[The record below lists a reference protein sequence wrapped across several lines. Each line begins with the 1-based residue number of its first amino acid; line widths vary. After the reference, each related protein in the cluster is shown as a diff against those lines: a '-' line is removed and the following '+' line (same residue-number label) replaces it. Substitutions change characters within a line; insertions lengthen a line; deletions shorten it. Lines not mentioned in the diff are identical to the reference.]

1 MKSFRNLIASRH
13 TMAATS
19 AGDDTP
25 RQGWSLRARLL
36 IFVSIALWPIAVVSI
51 FQGIERAD
59 ADRSTIRDRM
69 VQSAQALAGDEDD
82 LLASAE
88 QITRAIS
95 NISAVRAATPE
106 CGSILKEALV
116 GITYFSNLMRTDRNG
131 AVVCSALPFPP
142 DLNLSALPIFGRAR
156 QSAGFVVSGEILS
169 TVLQRPV
176 VAGLLPLRDAQGS
189 FQGALSIELDTGW
202 LDSLMRTH
210 ARAPGAVVFIA
221 DRDRN
226 ILGSND
232 RAVAQAL
239 IQKASW
245 TENSSILRETRDA
258 AGISWRFS
266 EISLQ
271 GGPLFIGY
279 AMKESALFSATYLSV
294 ATDFLTPVLMIMLAW
309 TAIWF
314 ATEQQVTRWI
324 LYLRRISA
332 AYRGGHYSVRPSLG
346 GAPAE
351 FTALGQGFSDMANSI
366 QDRDQRLRD
375 AVEQKTVLIRE
386 IHHRVK
392 NNLQVVMSLLSLQV
406 GQVRDPSARQALV
419 QAQARINAL
428 VVVHRILH
436 EIEYQPTVDLKRIIS
451 ELGHQIAEGMS
462 GNNRKLVYDED
473 LVSVIVSGDFA
484 IPLALFVTEV
494 LTNTFKHAFP
504 LGRAGTISLNL
515 TSSGDQL
522 HLVIADN
529 GEGYDE
535 SGESGGLGRRLIQS
549 LAQQVQGQVQVTTA
563 PGKGTRIELIFKNP
577 NAGETGVSG
586 NRAA

>member
-1 MKSFRNLIASRH
+1 VKSCRNWIASRH
-13 TMAATS
+13 IMATS
-19 AGDDTP
+19 AGNDPP

-59 ADRSTIRDRM
+59 ADRSSIRDRM
-69 VQSAQALAGDEDD
+69 IQSAQALAGDEDD

-95 NISAVRAATPE
+95 NISAVNAVKPE
-106 CGSILKEALV
+106 CGAVLKEALI
-116 GITYFSNLMRTDRNG
+116 GITYFSNLMRIDRNG
-131 AVVCSALPFPP
+131 AVVCSALPYAPN
-142 DLNLSALPIFGRAR
+142 LNLSALSIFSRAR
-156 QSAGFVVSGEILS
+156 QSTGFVVSGEIQS
-169 TVLQRPV
+169 AVLHRPV
-176 VAGLLPLRDAQGS
+176 VAGLLPLRDAAGT
-189 FQGALSIELDTGW
+189 FEGALSIELDTRW
-202 LDSLMRTH
+202 LDSLMQTH

-221 DRDRN
+221 DRNNR

-232 RAVAQAL
+232 RGVAQAL
-239 IQKASW
+239 VQAARR
-245 TENSSILRETRDA
+245 TENSPLLHEGRDA
-258 AGISWRFS
+258 AGNSWRFS
-266 EISLQ
+266 EIALQ

-332 AYRGGHYSVRPSLG
+332 AYRGGHYSVRPSLT

-351 FTALGQGFSDMANSI
+351 FSALGQGFSDMATSI

-436 EIEYQPTVDLKRIIS
+436 EIEFQPTVDLKRLIS
-451 ELGHQIAEGMS
+451 ELGRQITEGMS
-462 GNNRKLVYDED
+462 GSNSKLGYNED
-473 LVSVIVSGDFA
+473 LTSVTVSGDFA

-494 LTNTFKHAFP
+494 LTNSFKHAFP
-504 LGRAGTISLNL
+504 PGGAGTISLGL
-515 TSSGDQL
+515 TSSGDL
-522 HLVIADN
+522 LRLVIADN
-529 GEGYDE
+529 GEGYDNT
-535 SGESGGLGRRLIQS
+535 GESAGLGHRLIQS
-549 LAQQVQGQVQVTTA
+549 LAHQVQGEVKIDTA
-563 PGKGTRIELIFKNP
+563 PGKGTRTELIFKNP
-577 NAGETGVSG
+577 NAGE
-586 NRAA
+586 RAAA

>member
-1 MKSFRNLIASRH
+1 
-13 TMAATS
+13 MAATS
-19 AGDDTP
+19 DGDDTP
-25 RQGWSLRARLL
+25 RQGWSLRAKLL

-59 ADRSTIRDRM
+59 ADRSSIRDRM

-95 NISAVRAATPE
+95 NISAVNAVTPE
-106 CGSILKEALV
+106 CDSVLKEALV
-116 GITYFSNLMRTDRNG
+116 GVTYFSNLMRIDQSG
-131 AVVCSALPFPP
+131 AVVCSALPHAKAM
-142 DLNLSALPIFGRAR
+142 NLSALPIFARAR
-156 QSAGFVVSGEILS
+156 QAASFVVSGEIAS
-169 TVLQRPV
+169 AALQRPV
-176 VAGLLPLRDAQGS
+176 VAGMLPLRDAKGV
-189 FQGALSIELDTGW
+189 FQGALMIELDSAW

-210 ARAPGAVVFIA
+210 ARAPGAVIFIA
-221 DRDRN
+221 DRDGH

-232 RAVAQAL
+232 RAVAQSL
-239 IQKASW
+239 IRGAG
-245 TENSSILRETRDA
+245 TENSSILREARDA
-258 AGISWRFS
+258 SGSNWRFS
-266 EISLQ
+266 EIALQ

-332 AYRGGHYSVRPSLG
+332 AYRGGHYSVRPSLA

-375 AVEQKTVLIRE
+375 AVEQKSVLIRE

-451 ELGHQIAEGMS
+451 ELGRQIAEGMS
-462 GNNRKLVYDED
+462 GGNGKLVYNED
-473 LVSVIVSGDFA
+473 LVSVTVSGDFA
-484 IPLALFVTEV
+484 IPLALFVTEA

-504 LGRAGTISLNL
+504 PGGAGTISISLAPL
-515 TSSGDQL
+515 GAQL
-522 HLVIADN
+522 RLVIADN
-529 GEGYDE
+529 GQGYDD
-535 SGESGGLGRRLIQS
+535 SGETGGLGRRLIQS
-549 LAQQVQGQVQVTTA
+549 LAQQVQGQVHIVTA
-563 PGKGTRIELIFKNP
+563 PGKGTRIELTFKNP
-577 NAGETGVSG
+577 NMDMP
-586 NRAA
+586 AATAAQ

>member
-1 MKSFRNLIASRH
+1 VKSSRSSTASPPS
-13 TMAATS
+13 MAATS
-19 AGDDTP
+19 AADETP

-51 FQGIERAD
+51 FQGIERAG
-59 ADRSTIRDRM
+59 ADRSSIRDRM

-95 NISAVRAATPE
+95 NLSAVRTGTPE
-106 CGSILKEALV
+106 CGATLKEALV
-116 GITYFSNLMRTDRNG
+116 GITYFSNLMRIDRNG
-131 AVVCSALPFPP
+131 AVVCSALPHAK
-142 DLNLSALPIFGRAR
+142 DLNLSATPIFGRAR
-156 QSAGFVVSGEILS
+156 QAAGFVVSGEIPS
-169 TVLQRPV
+169 AVLKRPV
-176 VAGLLPLRDAQGS
+176 VAGMLPLRDAQGV
-189 FQGALSIELDTGW
+189 FQGVLSIELDTAW

-210 ARAPGAVVFIA
+210 SRAPGAVVFIA
-221 DRDRN
+221 DRDHHV
-226 ILGSND
+226 LGSND

-239 IQKASW
+239 IQGASW
-245 TENSSILRETRDA
+245 TENSSILRQARDA
-258 AGISWRFS
+258 AGNNWRFS
-266 EISLQ
+266 EVALQ

-332 AYRGGHYSVRPSLG
+332 AYRGGHYAIRPSLA
-346 GAPAE
+346 GAPSE

-375 AVEQKTVLIRE
+375 AVEQKSVLIRE

-406 GQVRDPSARQALV
+406 GRVRDPSARQALV

-436 EIEYQPTVDLKRIIS
+436 EIEYQPTVDLKRIIA
-451 ELGHQIAEGMS
+451 ELGRQIAEGMS
-462 GNNRKLVYDED
+462 GNNSNLVYKED
-473 LVSVIVSGDFA
+473 LISVTVSGDFA

-504 LGRAGTISLNL
+504 LGRAGTISLSL
-515 TSSGDQL
+515 TEVGDHL
-522 HLVIADN
+522 HLVIADD
-529 GEGYDE
+529 GEGYDD
-535 SGESGGLGRRLIQS
+535 SGESSGLGRRLIQS
-549 LAQQVQGQVQVTTA
+549 LAQQIQGQVEVTTA
-563 PGKGTRIELIFKNP
+563 PGKGTRTELIFKNP
-577 NAGETGVSG
+577 NAGEQVPAV
-586 NRAA
+586 AAQ

>member
-1 MKSFRNLIASRH
+1 
-13 TMAATS
+13 
-19 AGDDTP
+19 
-25 RQGWSLRARLL
+25 
-36 IFVSIALWPIAVVSI
+36 
-51 FQGIERAD
+51 
-59 ADRSTIRDRM
+59 
-69 VQSAQALAGDEDD
+69 
-82 LLASAE
+82 
-88 QITRAIS
+88 
-95 NISAVRAATPE
+95 
-106 CGSILKEALV
+106 
-116 GITYFSNLMRTDRNG
+116 
-131 AVVCSALPFPP
+131 
-142 DLNLSALPIFGRAR
+142 
-156 QSAGFVVSGEILS
+156 VVSGEILS
-169 TVLQRPV
+169 AVLQRPI
-176 VAGLLPLRDAQGS
+176 VAGMLPLRDAQGT
-189 FQGALSIELDTGW
+189 FQGVLSIELDTAW
-202 LDSLMRTH
+202 LDSLMRSH

-221 DRDRN
+221 DRDHHV
-226 ILGSND
+226 LGSND

-239 IQKASW
+239 IQGASW
-245 TENSSILRETRDA
+245 SKNSSILREARDA
-258 AGISWRFS
+258 AGNNWRFS
-266 EISLQ
+266 EIPLQ

-332 AYRGGHYSVRPSLG
+332 AYRGGHYSIRPSLA

-375 AVEQKTVLIRE
+375 AVEQKSVLIRE

-406 GQVRDPSARQALV
+406 GRVQDPSARQALM

-436 EIEYQPTVDLKRIIS
+436 EIEFQPTVDLKRIIS

-462 GNNRKLVYDED
+462 SNNSKLVYNED
-473 LVSVIVSGDFA
+473 LISVTVSGDFA

-504 LGRAGTISLNL
+504 LGGAGTISLSL

-522 HLVIADN
+522 CLVIADD
-529 GEGYDE
+529 GEGYDD
-535 SGESGGLGRRLIQS
+535 SGESSGLGRRLIQS
-549 LAQQVQGQVQVTTA
+549 LALQIQGRVETITA
-563 PGKGTRIELIFKNP
+563 PGKGTRTELTFKNP
-577 NAGETGVSG
+577 NASEQIPAV
-586 NRAA
+586 AAQ

>member
-1 MKSFRNLIASRH
+1 
-13 TMAATS
+13 
-19 AGDDTP
+19 
-25 RQGWSLRARLL
+25 
-36 IFVSIALWPIAVVSI
+36 AVVSI

-59 ADRSTIRDRM
+59 ADRSSIRDRM

-106 CGSILKEALV
+106 CGSVLKEALV
-116 GITYFSNLMRTDRNG
+116 GITYFSNLMRIDRNG
-131 AVVCSALPFPP
+131 AVVCSALPYEA
-142 DLNLSALPIFGRAR
+142 DLNLSALRIFSRAR
-156 QSAGFVVSGEILS
+156 ESAGFVVSGEIPS
-169 TVLQRPV
+169 AVLHRPV
-176 VAGLLPLRDAQGS
+176 IAGMLPLRDAQGN

-202 LDSLMRTH
+202 LDSLMKAH

-221 DRDRN
+221 DRDRH
-226 ILGSND
+226 ILGSSD

-239 IQKASW
+239 IAGASAA
-245 TENSSILRETRDA
+245 ENSSILREARDA
-258 AGISWRFS
+258 AGNSWRFS
-266 EISLQ
+266 EIALQ

-332 AYRGGHYSVRPSLG
+332 AYRGGHYSIRPSLT

-375 AVEQKTVLIRE
+375 AVELKTVLIRE
-386 IHHRVK
+386 VHHRVK

-428 VVVHRILH
+428 VVDHRILH

-462 GNNRKLVYDED
+462 GNDRKLAYKED

-484 IPLALFVTEV
+484 IPLALFVTE
-494 LTNTFKHAFP
+494 
-504 LGRAGTISLNL
+504 
-515 TSSGDQL
+515 
-522 HLVIADN
+522 
-529 GEGYDE
+529 
-535 SGESGGLGRRLIQS
+535 
-549 LAQQVQGQVQVTTA
+549 
-563 PGKGTRIELIFKNP
+563 
-577 NAGETGVSG
+577 
-586 NRAA
+586 

>member
-1 MKSFRNLIASRH
+1 
-13 TMAATS
+13 
-19 AGDDTP
+19 
-25 RQGWSLRARLL
+25 
-36 IFVSIALWPIAVVSI
+36 
-51 FQGIERAD
+51 
-59 ADRSTIRDRM
+59 
-69 VQSAQALAGDEDD
+69 
-82 LLASAE
+82 
-88 QITRAIS
+88 
-95 NISAVRAATPE
+95 
-106 CGSILKEALV
+106 
-116 GITYFSNLMRTDRNG
+116 
-131 AVVCSALPFPP
+131 
-142 DLNLSALPIFGRAR
+142 
-156 QSAGFVVSGEILS
+156 
-169 TVLQRPV
+169 
-176 VAGLLPLRDAQGS
+176 
-189 FQGALSIELDTGW
+189 
-202 LDSLMRTH
+202 
-210 ARAPGAVVFIA
+210 
-221 DRDRN
+221 
-226 ILGSND
+226 
-232 RAVAQAL
+232 
-239 IQKASW
+239 
-245 TENSSILRETRDA
+245 
-258 AGISWRFS
+258 
-266 EISLQ
+266 
-271 GGPLFIGY
+271 
-279 AMKESALFSATYLSV
+279 
-294 ATDFLTPVLMIMLAW
+294 
-309 TAIWF
+309 
-314 ATEQQVTRWI
+314 
-324 LYLRRISA
+324 
-332 AYRGGHYSVRPSLG
+332 
-346 GAPAE
+346 
-351 FTALGQGFSDMANSI
+351 MANSI

-504 LGRAGTISLNL
+504 LGGSGTISLSL

-563 PGKGTRIELIFKNP
+563 PGKGTRIELFFKNP

>member
-1 MKSFRNLIASRH
+1 
-13 TMAATS
+13 MAATS
-19 AGDDTP
+19 AADDPP

-51 FQGIERAD
+51 FQGVERAD
-59 ADRSTIRDRM
+59 ADRSSIRDRM

-88 QITRAIS
+88 QITRAVA
-95 NISAVRAATPE
+95 NISAVHAVTPE
-106 CGSILKEALV
+106 CGSVLKEALV
-116 GITYFSNLMRTDRNG
+116 GITYFSNLMRIDRNG
-131 AVVCSALPFPP
+131 AAVCSALPFAK

-156 QSAGFVVSGEILS
+156 QSAGFVVSGEIQS
-169 TVLQRPV
+169 AVLQRPV
-176 VAGLLPLRDAQGS
+176 VTGMLPLRNASGA
-189 FQGALSIELDTGW
+189 FEGALSIELDTGW

-210 ARAPGAVVFIA
+210 ALAPGAVVFIA
-221 DRDRN
+221 DTDRH

-239 IQKASW
+239 VQGPAR
-245 TENSSILRETRDA
+245 TENSPLLREARDA
-258 AGISWRFS
+258 AGNNWRFS

-271 GGPLFIGY
+271 GGSLFIGY
-279 AMKESALFSATYLSV
+279 AMRESALFGATYLSV

-332 AYRGGHYSVRPSLG
+332 AYRGGHYSIRPSLA

-351 FTALGQGFSDMANSI
+351 FAALGQGFSDMANSI
-366 QDRDQRLRD
+366 QDRDQKLRD

-406 GQVRDPSARQALV
+406 GRVRDPSARQALV

-436 EIEYQPTVDLKRIIS
+436 EIEYQPTVDLRHIIS
-451 ELGHQIAEGMS
+451 DLGRQITEGMS
-462 GNNRKLVYDED
+462 GNNSKLVYNED

-494 LTNTFKHAFP
+494 LTNSFKHAFP
-504 LGRAGTISLNL
+504 AGGAGTISLSL
-515 TSSGDQL
+515 TSSGDHL

-529 GEGYDE
+529 GEGYDD
-535 SGESGGLGRRLIQS
+535 SIESGGLGRRLIQS
-549 LAQQVQGQVQVTTA
+549 LAHQVQGTVQIDTA
-563 PGKGTRIELIFKNP
+563 PGQGTRTELIFKNP
-577 NAGETGVSG
+577 DDGETNGD
-586 NRAA
+586 

>member
-1 MKSFRNLIASRH
+1 MKSFRNWIASSP

-19 AGDDTP
+19 AGDDSP

-59 ADRSTIRDRM
+59 ADRSSIRDRM
-69 VQSAQALAGDEDD
+69 VQSAQALAGDQDD

-88 QITRAIS
+88 QVTRAIS
-95 NISAVRAATPE
+95 NISAVRAVTQE
-106 CGSILKEALV
+106 CGSVLKEALV
-116 GITYFSNLMRTDRNG
+116 GITYFSNLMRIDQSG
-131 AVVCSALPFPP
+131 AAVCSALPYAK
-142 DLNLSALPIFGRAR
+142 DLNLSAAPIFKRAK
-156 QSAGFVVSGEILS
+156 QSAGFVVSGEIQS
-169 TVLQRPV
+169 AVLQRPV
-176 VAGLLPLRDAQGS
+176 VAGMLPLRDAQGN
-189 FQGALSIELDTGW
+189 FQGVLSIELDTAW
-202 LDSLMRTH
+202 LESLTRSH

-221 DRDRN
+221 DRDRHV
-226 ILGSND
+226 LGSND

-239 IQKASW
+239 IQGASW
-245 TENSSILRETRDA
+245 TENSSILRQARDG
-258 AGISWRFS
+258 AGNNWRFS
-266 EISLQ
+266 EIALQ
-271 GGPLFIGY
+271 GGQLFIGY

-332 AYRGGHYSVRPSLG
+332 AYRGGHYAIRPSLT
-346 GAPAE
+346 GAPSE

-375 AVEQKTVLIRE
+375 AVEQKSVLIRE

-406 GQVRDPSARQALV
+406 GRVRDPSARQALM

-436 EIEYQPTVDLKRIIS
+436 EIEFQPTVDLKRIIA
-451 ELGHQIAEGMS
+451 ELGRQIAEGMS
-462 GNNRKLVYDED
+462 GSNSELVYKED
-473 LVSVIVSGDFA
+473 MVSVTVSGDFA

-504 LGRAGTISLNL
+504 LGGAGTISLSL
-515 TSSGDQL
+515 TASGDQL

-529 GEGYDE
+529 GEGYDDSSE
-535 SGESGGLGRRLIQS
+535 SSGLGRRLIQS
-549 LAQQVQGQVQVTTA
+549 LAQQIQGQVEIITA
-563 PGKGTRIELIFKNP
+563 PGKGTRTELIFRNP
-577 NAGETGVSG
+577 NASEQVPAV
-586 NRAA
+586 AAQ

>member
-1 MKSFRNLIASRH
+1 MKSFRNWIASRH

-51 FQGIERAD
+51 FQGIERAN
-59 ADRSTIRDRM
+59 ADRSSIRDRM

-88 QITRAIS
+88 QVTRAIS
-95 NISAVRAATPE
+95 NISAVRAPTPE
-106 CGSILKEALV
+106 CGSVLKEALV
-116 GITYFSNLMRTDRNG
+116 GITYFSNLMRIDQGG
-131 AVVCSALPFPP
+131 AVVCSALPYAK
-142 DLNLSALPIFGRAR
+142 DLNLSALPIFARAR

-169 TVLQRPV
+169 AVLQRPI
-176 VAGLLPLRDAQGS
+176 VAGMLPLRDAQGT
-189 FQGALSIELDTGW
+189 FQGVLSIELDTSW
-202 LDSLMRTH
+202 LDSLMRSH

-221 DRDRN
+221 DRDHHV
-226 ILGSND
+226 LGSND

-239 IQKASW
+239 IQGASW
-245 TENSSILRETRDA
+245 SKNSSILREARDA
-258 AGISWRFS
+258 AGNNWRFS
-266 EISLQ
+266 EIPLQ

-332 AYRGGHYSVRPSLG
+332 AYRGGHYSIRPSLA
-346 GAPAE
+346 GAPSE

-375 AVEQKTVLIRE
+375 AVEQKSVLIRE

-406 GQVRDPSARQALV
+406 GRVQDPSARQALM

-436 EIEYQPTVDLKRIIS
+436 EIEFQPTVDLKRIIS

-462 GNNRKLVYDED
+462 SNNSKLVYNED
-473 LVSVIVSGDFA
+473 LISVTVSGDFA

-504 LGRAGTISLNL
+504 LGGAGTISLSL

-522 HLVIADN
+522 CLVIADD
-529 GEGYDE
+529 GEGYDD
-535 SGESGGLGRRLIQS
+535 SGESSGLGRRLIQS
-549 LAQQVQGQVQVTTA
+549 LALQIQGRVETITA
-563 PGKGTRIELIFKNP
+563 PGKGTRTELTFKNP
-577 NAGETGVSG
+577 NAREQIPAV
-586 NRAA
+586 AAQ

>member
-1 MKSFRNLIASRH
+1 M
-13 TMAATS
+13 
-19 AGDDTP
+19 
-25 RQGWSLRARLL
+25 
-36 IFVSIALWPIAVVSI
+36 SI
-51 FQGIERAD
+51 FQGIERAG
-59 ADRSTIRDRM
+59 ADRSSIRDRM

-95 NISAVRAATPE
+95 NLSAVRAAAPE
-106 CGSILKEALV
+106 CGSALKEALV
-116 GITYFSNLMRTDRNG
+116 GMTYFSNLMRIDRNG
-131 AVVCSALPFPP
+131 AVVCSALPYAK
-142 DLNLSALPIFGRAR
+142 DLNLSAAPIFSRAR
-156 QSAGFVVSGEILS
+156 QAAGFVVSGEIPS
-169 TVLQRPV
+169 AVLHRPV
-176 VAGLLPLRDAQGS
+176 VAGMLPLRDAQGN

-202 LDSLMRTH
+202 LDSLMRSH

-221 DRDRN
+221 DRDRH

-232 RAVAQAL
+232 HAVAQAL
-239 IQKASW
+239 IAGASAA
-245 TENSSILRETRDA
+245 ENSPALREAQDA
-258 AGISWRFS
+258 AGNSWRFS
-266 EISLQ
+266 EIALQ

-294 ATDFLTPVLMIMLAW
+294 ATDFLMPVLMIILAW

-332 AYRGGHYSVRPSLG
+332 AYRGGHYSIRPSLT

-375 AVEQKTVLIRE
+375 AVELKTVLIRE

-406 GQVRDPSARQALV
+406 GRVRDPSARQALV

-436 EIEYQPTVDLKRIIS
+436 EIEFQPSVDLKRIIS
-451 ELGHQIAEGMS
+451 ELGRQITEGMS
-462 GNNRKLVYDED
+462 GNNSKFVYKED
-473 LVSVIVSGDFA
+473 LMSVTVSGDSA

-494 LTNTFKHAFP
+494 LTNSFKHAFP
-504 LGRAGTISLNL
+504 AGGAGTISLSL
-515 TSSGDQL
+515 APSGDQL

-529 GEGYDE
+529 GEGYDDTH
-535 SGESGGLGRRLIQS
+535 ESGGLGRRLIQS
-549 LAQQVQGQVQVTTA
+549 LAQQVQGQVKITTA
-563 PGKGTRIELIFKNP
+563 PGQGTRIELIFKNP
-577 NAGETGVSG
+577 NRDETGSDI
-586 NRAA
+586 AA

>member
-1 MKSFRNLIASRH
+1 MKFFRSWIAWH
-13 TMAATS
+13 PTMGATS
-19 AGDDTP
+19 DGDGAP

-51 FQGIERAD
+51 FQGIERAG
-59 ADRSTIRDRM
+59 ADRSSIRDRM
-69 VQSAQALAGDEDD
+69 VQSAQALAGDEDN

-95 NISAVRAATPE
+95 NISAVRAAAPE
-106 CGSILKEALV
+106 CGSILKEALA
-116 GITYFSNLMRTDRNG
+116 GITYFSNLMRIDRHG
-131 AVVCSALPFPP
+131 AVVCSALPYAT
-142 DLNLSALPIFGRAR
+142 DLNLAAAPIFSRAR
-156 QSAGFVVSGEILS
+156 QAAGFVVSGEIPS
-169 TVLQRPV
+169 AVLHRPV
-176 VAGLLPLRDAQGS
+176 VAGMLPLRDAQGN

-202 LDSLMRTH
+202 LDSLMRDR

-221 DRDRN
+221 DGDRH

-232 RAVAQAL
+232 HAVAQAL
-239 IQKASW
+239 LAGALAA
-245 TENSSILRETRDA
+245 ENSRALREARDA
-258 AGISWRFS
+258 AGNSWRFS
-266 EISLQ
+266 EIALQ

-294 ATDFLTPVLMIMLAW
+294 ATDFLMPVLMIILAW

-332 AYRGGHYSVRPSLG
+332 AYRGGHYSIRPSLT

-375 AVEQKTVLIRE
+375 AVELKTVLIRE

-406 GQVRDPSARQALV
+406 GRVRDPSARQALV

-436 EIEYQPTVDLKRIIS
+436 EIEFQPSVDLKRIIS
-451 ELGHQIAEGMS
+451 ELGHQITEGMS
-462 GNNRKLVYDED
+462 GNNSKFVYKED
-473 LVSVIVSGDFA
+473 LMSVTVSGDSA

-494 LTNTFKHAFP
+494 LTNSFKHAFP
-504 LGRAGTISLNL
+504 AGGAGTISLSL
-515 TSSGDQL
+515 ASSGDQL

-529 GEGYDE
+529 GEGYDDTH
-535 SGESGGLGRRLIQS
+535 ESGGLGRRLIQS
-549 LAQQVQGQVQVTTA
+549 LAQQVQGRVKITTA
-563 PGKGTRIELIFKNP
+563 PGQGTRIELIFQNP
-577 NAGETGVSG
+577 NRHETGSDI
-586 NRAA
+586 AA

>member
-1 MKSFRNLIASRH
+1 MKSFRNWIASSP

-19 AGDDTP
+19 AGDDSP

-59 ADRSTIRDRM
+59 ADRSSIRDRM
-69 VQSAQALAGDEDD
+69 VQSAQALAGDQDD

-88 QITRAIS
+88 QVTRAIS
-95 NISAVRAATPE
+95 NISAVRAVTQE
-106 CGSILKEALV
+106 CGSVLKEALV
-116 GITYFSNLMRTDRNG
+116 GITYFSNLMRIDQSG
-131 AVVCSALPFPP
+131 AAVCSALPYAK
-142 DLNLSALPIFGRAR
+142 DLNLSAAPIFKRAK
-156 QSAGFVVSGEILS
+156 QSAGFVVSGEIQS
-169 TVLQRPV
+169 AVLQRPV
-176 VAGLLPLRDAQGS
+176 VAGMLPLRDAQGN
-189 FQGALSIELDTGW
+189 FQGVLSIELDTAW
-202 LDSLMRTH
+202 LESLMRSH

-221 DRDRN
+221 DRDRHV
-226 ILGSND
+226 LGSND

-239 IQKASW
+239 IQGASW
-245 TENSSILRETRDA
+245 TENSSILRQARDG
-258 AGISWRFS
+258 AGNNWRFS
-266 EISLQ
+266 EIALQ
-271 GGPLFIGY
+271 GGQLFIGY

-332 AYRGGHYSVRPSLG
+332 AYRGGHYAIRPSLT
-346 GAPAE
+346 GAPSE

-375 AVEQKTVLIRE
+375 AVEQKSVLIRE

-406 GQVRDPSARQALV
+406 GRVRDPSARQALM

-436 EIEYQPTVDLKRIIS
+436 EIEFQPTVDLKRIIA
-451 ELGHQIAEGMS
+451 ELGRQIAEGMS
-462 GNNRKLVYDED
+462 GSNSELVYKED
-473 LVSVIVSGDFA
+473 TVSVTVSGDFA

-504 LGRAGTISLNL
+504 LGGAGTISLSL
-515 TSSGDQL
+515 TASGDQL

-529 GEGYDE
+529 GEGYDDSSE
-535 SGESGGLGRRLIQS
+535 SSGLGRRLIQS
-549 LAQQVQGQVQVTTA
+549 LAQQIQGQVEIITA
-563 PGKGTRIELIFKNP
+563 PGKGTRTELIFRNP
-577 NAGETGVSG
+577 NASEQVPAV
-586 NRAA
+586 AAQ

>member
-1 MKSFRNLIASRH
+1 MKSFRSWIAWH
-13 TMAATS
+13 PTMAATS
-19 AGDDTP
+19 DGDGAP

-51 FQGIERAD
+51 FQGIERAG
-59 ADRSTIRDRM
+59 ADRSSIRDRM

-82 LLASAE
+82 LIASAE
-88 QITRAIS
+88 QVTRAIS

-106 CGSILKEALV
+106 CGAVLKEALA
-116 GITYFSNLMRTDRNG
+116 GITYFSNLMRIDRGG
-131 AVVCSALPFPP
+131 AVACSALPYAAN
-142 DLNLSALPIFGRAR
+142 LNLSALPIFARAR
-156 QSAGFVVSGEILS
+156 QSAGFVVSGEIPS
-169 TVLQRPV
+169 AVLHRPV
-176 VAGLLPLRDAQGS
+176 VAGMLPLRDAQGN

-210 ARAPGAVVFIA
+210 ARTPGAVVFIA
-221 DRDRN
+221 DRDHH
-226 ILGSND
+226 ILGSSD
-232 RAVAQAL
+232 HAVAQAL
-239 IQKASW
+239 IRGASGAG
-245 TENSSILRETRDA
+245 NSSILREGRDA
-258 AGISWRFS
+258 AGNSWRFS
-266 EISLQ
+266 EIALQ

-279 AMKESALFSATYLSV
+279 AMKETALFSATYLSV

-332 AYRGGHYSVRPSLG
+332 AYRGGHYSVRPSLT

-375 AVEQKTVLIRE
+375 AVELKTVLIRE

-451 ELGHQIAEGMS
+451 ELGHQITEGMS
-462 GNNRKLVYDED
+462 GNSRFVYKED
-473 LVSVIVSGDFA
+473 LMSVTVSGDFA
-484 IPLALFVTEV
+484 IPLALFATEV
-494 LTNTFKHAFP
+494 LTNSFKHAFP
-504 LGRAGTISLNL
+504 VGGAGTISLSL

-529 GEGYDE
+529 GEGYDDTSE
-535 SGESGGLGRRLIQS
+535 SAGLGRRLIQS
-549 LAQQVQGQVQVTTA
+549 LAQQVQGKVKITTA
-563 PGKGTRIELIFKNP
+563 PGQGTRIELIFRNP
-577 NAGETGVSG
+577 NRDQTGSDI
-586 NRAA
+586 AA

>member
-1 MKSFRNLIASRH
+1 
-13 TMAATS
+13 MAATS
-19 AGDDTP
+19 DGDGTP
-25 RQGWSLRARLL
+25 RLGWSLRARLL

-59 ADRSTIRDRM
+59 ADRSSIRDRM

-95 NISAVRAATPE
+95 NISAVSAVTPE
-106 CGSILKEALV
+106 CDSVLKEALIGV
-116 GITYFSNLMRTDRNG
+116 TYFSNLMRIGRDGT
-131 AVVCSALPFPP
+131 VVCSALPHAEA
-142 DLNLSALPIFGRAR
+142 LNLSALSIFSRAR
-156 QSAGFVVSGEILS
+156 QAAGFVVSGEIPS
-169 TVLQRPV
+169 AVLQRPV
-176 VAGLLPLRDAQGS
+176 VAGMLPLRDAQGV

-202 LDSLMRTH
+202 LDSLMRSH
-210 ARAPGAVVFIA
+210 ARSPGAVVFIA
-221 DRDRN
+221 DKN
-226 ILGSND
+226 HHILGSND

-239 IQKASW
+239 IDGASQPQ
-245 TENSSILRETRDA
+245 NSSNLREARDA
-258 AGISWRFS
+258 AGNNWRFS
-266 EISLQ
+266 EIALQ

-294 ATDFLTPVLMIMLAW
+294 ATDFLMPVLMIMLAW

-332 AYRGGHYSVRPSLG
+332 AYRGGHYAIRPSLT

-375 AVEQKTVLIRE
+375 AVEQKSVLIRE

-406 GQVRDPSARQALV
+406 GRVRDPSARQALV

-436 EIEYQPTVDLKRIIS
+436 EIEYQPTVDLKRIIA
-451 ELGHQIAEGMS
+451 ELARQIAEGMS
-462 GNNRKLVYDED
+462 SDNSKLVCNED
-473 LVSVIVSGDFA
+473 LESVTVSGDFA

-504 LGRAGTISLNL
+504 LGRAGTVSLSL
-515 TSSGDQL
+515 TSLGNQL
-522 HLVIADN
+522 RLVIADN
-529 GEGYDE
+529 GEGYDDSAE
-535 SGESGGLGRRLIQS
+535 SDGLGRRLIQS
-549 LAQQVQGQVQVTTA
+549 LAQQIQGQVQIKTA
-563 PGKGTRIELIFKNP
+563 PGKGTRTELTFKNP
-577 NAGETGVSG
+577 NIGEQAPV
-586 NRAA
+586 AAQ

>member
-1 MKSFRNLIASRH
+1 
-13 TMAATS
+13 MAATS
-19 AGDDTP
+19 DGDDTP

-59 ADRSTIRDRM
+59 ADRSSIRDRM

-95 NISAVRAATPE
+95 NISAVNTVMPE
-106 CGSILKEALV
+106 CDSVLKEALV
-116 GITYFSNLMRTDRNG
+116 GVTYFSNLMRIDQDG
-131 AVVCSALPFPP
+131 AVACSALPHAKA
-142 DLNLSALPIFGRAR
+142 LNLSALPIFARAR
-156 QSAGFVVSGEILS
+156 QAAGFVVSGEIAS
-169 TVLQRPV
+169 AALQRPV
-176 VAGLLPLRDAQGS
+176 VAGMLPLRDAKGV
-189 FQGALSIELDTGW
+189 FQGTLMIELDTAW

-221 DRDRN
+221 DRDGH

-232 RAVAQAL
+232 RAVAQSL
-239 IQKASW
+239 IRGASW
-245 TENSSILRETRDA
+245 TENSSILREARDA
-258 AGISWRFS
+258 SGSNWRFS
-266 EISLQ
+266 EIALQ

-332 AYRGGHYSVRPSLG
+332 AYRGGHYSVRPSLA

-406 GQVRDPSARQALV
+406 GQVRDPGARQALV

-462 GNNRKLVYDED
+462 GDNSKLVYKED
-473 LVSVIVSGDFA
+473 LVSATVSGDFA
-484 IPLALFVTEV
+484 IPLALFVTEA

-504 LGRAGTISLNL
+504 PGGAGTISISLASL
-515 TSSGDQL
+515 GAQL
-522 HLVIADN
+522 RLVIADN
-529 GEGYDE
+529 GQGYE
-535 SGESGGLGRRLIQS
+535 HNGESGGLGRRLIQS
-549 LAQQVQGQVQVTTA
+549 LAQQVQGQVQITTA
-563 PGKGTRIELIFKNP
+563 PGKGTRIELTFRNP
-577 NAGETGVSG
+577 NVDAPTAT
-586 NRAA
+586 AAQ

>member
-1 MKSFRNLIASRH
+1 VKSCLNWIASRRI
-13 TMAATS
+13 TAATS

-36 IFVSIALWPIAVVSI
+36 VFVSIALWPIAVVSI

-59 ADRSTIRDRM
+59 ADRSSIRDRM

-95 NISAVRAATPE
+95 NISAVHEVKPE

-116 GITYFSNLMRTDRNG
+116 GITYFSNLMRIDRNG
-131 AVVCSALPFPP
+131 AVVCSALPYDK
-142 DLNLSALPIFGRAR
+142 DLNLSALAIFGRAR
-156 QSAGFVVSGEILS
+156 QSTGFVVSGEIS
-169 TVLQRPV
+169 SAVLHKPV
-176 VAGLLPLRDAQGS
+176 VAGMLPLRNGAGE
-189 FQGALSIELDTGW
+189 FEGALSIELDAGW
-202 LDSLMRTH
+202 LDSLMHTH
-210 ARAPGAVVFIA
+210 ARAPGAVVFVA
-221 DRDRN
+221 DRDRH

-239 IQKASW
+239 VQAARR
-245 TENSSILRETRDA
+245 TQNSPLLHEGRDA
-258 AGISWRFS
+258 AGNRWRFS
-266 EISLQ
+266 EIALQ

-332 AYRGGHYSVRPSLG
+332 AYRGGHYSVRPSLT

-351 FTALGQGFSDMANSI
+351 FIALGQGFSEMANSI
-366 QDRDQRLRD
+366 QDRDQKLRD
-375 AVEQKTVLIRE
+375 AVEQKTILIRE

-436 EIEYQPTVDLKRIIS
+436 EIEFQPTVDLKRIIS
-451 ELGHQIAEGMS
+451 ALGRQIIEGMAG
-462 GNNRKLVYDED
+462 GNSKLVYRED
-473 LVSVIVSGDFA
+473 LMSVTVSGDFA
-484 IPLALFVTEV
+484 IPLALFVTET
-494 LTNTFKHAFP
+494 LTNSFKHAFP
-504 LGRAGTISLNL
+504 PGGAGTISLQL
-515 TSSGDQL
+515 SSSGDHL
-522 HLVIADN
+522 HLVISDD
-529 GEGYDE
+529 GGGYDDN
-535 SGESGGLGRRLIQS
+535 GESGGLGRRLIRS
-549 LAQQVQGQVQVTTA
+549 LAHQVQGELKIETA
-563 PGKGTRIELIFKNP
+563 PGKGTRIELVFSNP
-577 NAGETGVSG
+577 NAGDAHS
-586 NRAA
+586 